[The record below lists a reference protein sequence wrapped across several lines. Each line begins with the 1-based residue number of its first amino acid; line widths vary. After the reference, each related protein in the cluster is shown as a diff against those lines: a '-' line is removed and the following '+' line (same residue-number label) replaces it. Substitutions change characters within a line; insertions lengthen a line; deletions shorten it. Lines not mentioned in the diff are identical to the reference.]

1 MSYDTYI
8 LEQLAKAEL
17 YEISFEHFEDCPDR
31 AYVIAYGS
39 NKLGEWVEELVYYDD
54 KPWNFK
60 PSKEWL
66 ETKLYGWEF
75 R

>member
-8 LEQLAKAEL
+8 LDQLAKAEL
-17 YEISFEHFEDCPDR
+17 YEIRFEHFEDCPDR
-31 AYVIAYGS
+31 AYVVAYGS
-39 NKLGEWVEELVYYDD
+39 NKLGEWVDELVYYDD

-66 ETKLYGWEF
+66 STKLYGWEF
-75 R
+75 